1 MCAAAQDLIDAFVTA
16 SLSETDAAALADH
29 VRTCPACAARLG
41 SMTRLAELLGSL
53 PDDPPTPGFEER
65 QLAAALAD
73 RARRHEHRSWL
84 AELRTQ
90 VFRGAVRTTGTLAAT
105 IAVVALLGAAF
116 VLAASALF
124 PGIEQSVLPAH
135 ATPSPTVPLIAA
147 QPATP
152 QPTVRALASTPS
164 PTPAPT
170 PRPTQRPTPAVTPRL
185 TPAPTPSPTPAPTLI
200 AATPSA
206 APSASAT
213 PSPTPSPSPTPK
225 PRRCPP
231 GTACSS
237 PSPTPAA
244 ASPSSP

>member
-1 MCAAAQDLIDAFVTA
+1 VTA

-53 PDDPPTPGFEER
+53 PEIVPTPGFEER

-84 AELRTQ
+84 AELRLQ
-90 VFRGAVRTTGTLAAT
+90 VFRGVVRTTGTLAAT

-124 PGIEQSVLPAH
+124 PGIEQAVLPAH

-152 QPTVRALASTPS
+152 EPTVRALTSTPS

-170 PRPTQRPTPAVTPRL
+170 PPPTQRPTPAVTPTPSP

-200 AATPSA
+200 AATPTV

-225 PRRCPP
+225 PRRCPL